1 MNKRRIVL
9 KLSGQ
14 ALAGE
19 QKIGISHVK
28 VNEIAEEIKVLYDLG
43 DIELSIVVGAGNIWR
58 GRDVYDSGMDRSSA
72 DYMGMLATIL
82 NALALQNALEKL
94 GLETRAMT
102 SLHIPAVAEPY
113 IRRKALSHLSK
124 GRIVI
129 FGGGNGIPFFTTDT
143 TAALRSAELGASL
156 ILMAKN
162 GVDGVYDSDPRG
174 NNGAQKYTILTHL
187 EVLEKHLNVM
197 DLTAA
202 TLCKE
207 NDIDIF
213 VFDMNV
219 KGNIARAVD
228 DFSIGTLITNKYQ
241 K

>member
-1 MNKRRIVL
+1 MKRRIVL
-9 KLSGQ
+9 KLSGE
-14 ALAGE
+14 ALAGDT
-19 QKIGISHVK
+19 KVGINHVK
-28 VNEIAEEIKVLYDLG
+28 VNEIANEIKALYDLG
-43 DIELSIVVGAGNIWR
+43 DIQLSIVVGAGNIWR
-58 GRDVYDSGMDRSSA
+58 GRDAIESGMERSSA

-82 NALALQNALEKL
+82 NALAIQNALERH
-94 GLETRAMT
+94 GLDTRVMT
-102 SLHIPAVAEPY
+102 SLSIPAVAEPY
-113 IRRKALSHLSK
+113 IRRKALSHLEK
-124 GRIVI
+124 DRVLI

-143 TAALRSAELGASL
+143 TAALRSAELGVNL

-162 GVDGVYDSDPRG
+162 GVDGVYDCNPRI
-174 NNGAQKYTILTHL
+174 NGDAVKYQRITHQEILD
-187 EVLEKHLNVM
+187 KHLDVM

-228 DFSIGTLITNKYQ
+228 DFSIGTLISNHI
-241 K
+241 

>member
-1 MNKRRIVL
+1 MKKRRIVL

-19 QKIGISHVK
+19 NKVGISHTK
-28 VNEIAEEIKVLYDLG
+28 VNEIAAEIKALYDLG

-94 GLETRAMT
+94 GLDTRAMT
-102 SLHIPAVAEPY
+102 SLHIPEVAEPY

-162 GVDGVYDSDPRG
+162 GVDGVYDCDPRG
-174 NNGAQKYTILTHL
+174 NNGAKKFTTLTHQ
-187 EVLEKHLNVM
+187 EVLEKHLDVM

-228 DFSIGTLITNKYQ
+228 DFSIGTLITNKL
-241 K
+241 KK

>member
-1 MNKRRIVL
+1 MKRRIVL
-9 KLSGQ
+9 KLSGE
-14 ALAGE
+14 ALAGKE
-19 QKIGISHVK
+19 KIGISHTR
-28 VNEIAEEIKVLYDLG
+28 VNEICEDIKELYDLG

-58 GRDVYDSGMDRSSA
+58 GRDATDSGMERSSA

-82 NALALQNALEKL
+82 NALALQNSLERL
-94 GLETRAMT
+94 GLDTRAMT
-102 SLHIPAVAEPY
+102 SLQIPAVAEPY
-113 IRRKALSHLSK
+113 IRRKALSHLDK
-124 GRIVI
+124 DRILI

-162 GVDGVYDSDPRG
+162 GVDGVYDDDPRT
-174 NNGAQKYTILTHL
+174 NKNAKKYTRLTHQ
-187 EVLEKHLNVM
+187 EVLDKDLKVM

-207 NDIDIF
+207 NNIDIL

-219 KGNIARAVD
+219 KGNMARAVN
-228 DFSIGTLITNKYQ
+228 DFSIGTLISNK

>member
-1 MNKRRIVL
+1 MKRRIVL
-9 KLSGQ
+9 KLSGE
-14 ALAGE
+14 ALAGKE
-19 QKIGISHVK
+19 KIGISHTR
-28 VNEIAEEIKVLYDLG
+28 VNEICEDIKELYDLG

-58 GRDVYDSGMDRSSA
+58 GRDATDSGMERSSA

-82 NALALQNALEKL
+82 NALALQNSLERL
-94 GLETRAMT
+94 GLDTRAMT
-102 SLHIPAVAEPY
+102 SLQIPAVAEPY
-113 IRRKALSHLSK
+113 IRRKALSHLDK
-124 GRIVI
+124 DRILI

-162 GVDGVYDSDPRG
+162 GVDGVYDDDPRT
-174 NNGAQKYTILTHL
+174 NKNAKKYTRLTHQ
-187 EVLEKHLNVM
+187 EVLDKNLKVM

-207 NDIDIF
+207 NNIDIL

-219 KGNIARAVD
+219 KGNMARAVN
-228 DFSIGTLITNKYQ
+228 DFSIGTLISNK

>member
-1 MNKRRIVL
+1 MKRRIVL
-9 KLSGQ
+9 KLSGE
-14 ALAGE
+14 ALAGKE
-19 QKIGISHVK
+19 RIGISHQR
-28 VNEIAEEIKVLYDLG
+28 VNEIADDIKELYDLG

-58 GRDVYDSGMDRSSA
+58 GRDALDSGMERSSA

-82 NALALQNALEKL
+82 NALALQNALERL
-94 GLETRAMT
+94 GLDTRAMT
-102 SLHIPAVAEPY
+102 SLQIPAVAEPY
-113 IRRKALSHLSK
+113 IRRKALSHLEK
-124 GRIVI
+124 DRILI

-143 TAALRSAELGASL
+143 TAALRSAELGANL

-162 GVDGVYDSDPRG
+162 GVDGVYDSDPKHNG
-174 NNGAQKYTILTHL
+174 NAKRYVKLSHQ
-187 EVLEKHLNVM
+187 EVLDKHLNVM

-207 NDIDIF
+207 NDIDIL

-219 KGNIARAVD
+219 KGNMARAVN
-228 DFSIGTLITNKYQ
+228 DFSIGTLISNKI

>member
-1 MNKRRIVL
+1 MKRRIVL

-19 QKIGISHVK
+19 NKIGISHRK
-28 VNEIAEEIKVLYDLG
+28 VNAIADEIKALYDVG
-43 DIELSIVVGAGNIWR
+43 NVELSIVVGAGNIWR
-58 GRDVYDSGMDRSSA
+58 GRDTYDSGMDRSSA

-82 NALALQNALEKL
+82 NALALQNALERL
-94 GLETRAMT
+94 GLDTRAMT
-102 SLHIPAVAEPY
+102 SLQIPAVAEPY

-124 GRIVI
+124 DRIVI

-156 ILMAKN
+156 IMMAKN
-162 GVDGVYDSDPRG
+162 GVDGVYDCDPRRHQD
-174 NNGAQKYTILTHL
+174 AKKYQILTHQ
-187 EVLEKHLNVM
+187 EVLDKHLNVM

-219 KGNIARAVD
+219 KGNIARAVN
-228 DFSIGTLITNKYQ
+228 DFSIGTLITNHK
-241 K
+241 

>member
-1 MNKRRIVL
+1 MKRRIVL
-9 KLSGQ
+9 KLSGE
-14 ALAGE
+14 ALAGSE
-19 QKIGISHVK
+19 KIGISHSR
-28 VNEIAEEIKVLYDLG
+28 VNEIALDIKELYDLG

-58 GRDVYDSGMDRSSA
+58 GRDALDSGMERSSA

-82 NALALQNALEKL
+82 NALALQNALEGL
-94 GLETRAMT
+94 GLDTRAMT
-102 SLHIPAVAEPY
+102 SLQIPAVAEPY
-113 IRRKALSHLSK
+113 IRRKALSHLDK
-124 GRIVI
+124 DRILI

-143 TAALRSAELGASL
+143 TAALRSAELGAKL

-162 GVDGVYDSDPRG
+162 GVDGVYDDDPRHNG
-174 NNGAQKYTILTHL
+174 NAKKYDKLTHQD
-187 EVLEKHLNVM
+187 VLDKNLKVM

-219 KGNIARAVD
+219 KGNIARAVN
-228 DFSIGTLITNKYQ
+228 DFSIGTLISNKI
-241 K
+241 